1 MNLTIHGCNLNWTN
15 KNHTLGWS
23 SNSLYKHFDSAIINH
38 IPLQVP
44 YLVLNVLEQKSKLD
58 DEPYVDDFLW
68 AGGLQKMPEVNL
80 SLNVY
85 IQNLTFNS
93 TEYRPWSDY
102 FYYTLSDCPSDKIVI
117 SALEELNQWVRVNN
131 W

>member
-1 MNLTIHGCNLNWTN
+1 M
-15 KNHTLGWS
+15 
-23 SNSLYKHFDSAIINH
+23 
-38 IPLQVP
+38 
-44 YLVLNVLEQKSKLD
+44 EQKSKLD

-68 AGGLQKMPEVNL
+68 AGGLQKMPEVDL

-131 W
+131 NW